1 MRSAHRDMKLPILT
15 IFATILEYNTLKK
28 IQDILYL
35 SNSILENFYTEDYA
49 AFLHLLPCIVK

>member
-1 MRSAHRDMKLPILT
+1 MKLPILT